1 MKNIRD
7 SVHGNIIVKDVFV
20 NTILDTP
27 AFQRLRRIEQTAI
40 RSIYPSARHDRFIH
54 SLGVYHIG
62 SLIIN
67 HLQKE
72 FEAELKRPG
81 GDGTFYGFTRGHIK
95 CVFNSYLV
103 ACMLHDIAH
112 APFSHTF
119 ESYFGS
125 REDLFNTLNEQL
137 NGQLTGELEELNKPN
152 YHEYASA
159 IVVCKEY
166 KRDVIEGILEAD
178 MELVCRMITGIY
190 YEKAKKEH
198 ELHNCFISL
207 LHGDVVD
214 ADRMDYAC
222 RDVWASGYCTSSIDV
237 NRIVAAIHIMKE
249 PKTQELNVC
258 FESKAL
264 NEISNMLDVRQFQNR
279 YVINHHSVQYEQV
292 VMVLAAE
299 HAAIKEAREKY
310 GNEFSGE
317 EALQR
322 IIHVD
327 ACHSGKYISDEDLL
341 SLMKSDVGNP
351 YYEEYS
357 TRKYKRFAV
366 WKTPDEF
373 FHFFPEIP
381 RGKDLISEGFGE
393 KVKKELSGMYKPDDI
408 IICEVKYK
416 QPVNLKSLYV
426 VVNGDI
432 VRYTDIHPELQVDLG
447 DCEEDIGFY
456 YLYVPKPD
464 DPHVNLREVRQ
475 RIVDLL
481 KPLYMEVHPQTNV
494 EYQIYDFIQ
503 NALIKWYEFAFKDNP
518 DEAEK
523 KKNQIRNM
531 SKKIT
536 RLDDFL
542 NEAGISELISKYPE
556 ERI

>member
-7 SVHGNIIVKDVFV
+7 SVHGNIIIEDEFVKS
-20 NTILDTP
+20 ILDTP

-62 SLIIN
+62 SLIVK
-67 HLQKE
+67 HLKE
-72 FEAELKRPG
+72 EFDLVMEKKD
-81 GDGTFYGFTRGHIK
+81 GDGTFWGFDKEEIVRI
-95 CVFNSYLV
+95 CNSYLV

-119 ESYFGS
+119 EGYFGS
-125 REDLFNTLNEQL
+125 KDVMFDTLNAEL
-137 NGQLTGELEELNKPN
+137 NEQLTGELAELKKPN

-166 KRDVIEGILEAD
+166 KREVIEGALKAD
-178 MELVCRMITGIY
+178 MEFVCRMIIGCF
-190 YEKAKKEH
+190 YERQKKQH

-237 NRIVAAIHIMKE
+237 NRIVAAIHIMME
-249 PKTQELNVC
+249 PKSKELNVC
-258 FESKAL
+258 IDSKAL
-264 NEISNMLDVRQFQNR
+264 NEVANMLEVRQFQNR
-279 YVINHHSVQYEQV
+279 YVINHHSVQYEQAL
-292 VMVLAAE
+292 MVLAAE
-299 HAAIKEAREKY
+299 DAAQKKHTDAA
-310 GNEFSGE
+310 NGE

-322 IIHVD
+322 IINVE
-327 ACHSGKYISDEDLL
+327 ACHSGNYLSDEDLL
-341 SLMKSDVGNP
+341 SIMKNSHQNP
-351 YYEEYS
+351 YYEKYA

-373 FHFFPEIP
+373 FHYFPEIP
-381 RGKDLISEGFGE
+381 RGKDLISEGFEE
-393 KVKKELSGMYKPDDI
+393 KVKGVLSKMYNPDDI

-432 VRYTDIHPELQVDLG
+432 VRYTDIHPELQVELG
-447 DCEEDIGFY
+447 GCEEDIGFY
-456 YLYVPKPD
+456 YLYVPKPN
-464 DPHVNLREVRQ
+464 DPKVDLRKVRLC
-475 RIVDLL
+475 IVDLL
-481 KPLYMEVHPQTNV
+481 RPLYIEVHPQTNV

-503 NALIKWYEFAFKDNP
+503 NALIKWYEFFYKDKP
-518 DEAEK
+518 EESEK
-523 KKNQIRNM
+523 KKNQIHNM
-531 SKKIT
+531 SRKVD
-536 RLDDFL
+536 RLEDFL
-542 NEAGISELISKYPE
+542 NKTGIKELIEQFPGDKKT
-556 ERI
+556 